1 MGHRTT
7 CIMPARCPPGFIGKQ
22 GMVARELR
30 SLHYNYLI
38 KKKKKEKKIHL
49 YLLSKEEAPALS
61 MLGGWT
67 GGTISQSHAGRGDG
81 AAPQ

>member
-38 KKKKKEKKIHL
+38 KKKKKGKKN
-49 YLLSKEEAPALS
+49 SPVFVE
-61 MLGGWT
+61 
-67 GGTISQSHAGRGDG
+67 
-81 AAPQ
+81 